1 MEYTKNKIPD
11 DIQNIINKFKKYI
24 DTNIY
29 YYGSIQR
36 DDYFINKSDID
47 ILIFTDN
54 TEEMIHKVSHYFHI
68 NKKKIR
74 KVVWNFKNKLIQ
86 AYKVTYYSNN
96 PSFRLEIVI
105 SDEKYKKNILDYQR
119 MPIFNMTFCISFLLI
134 FLKYLYYNLQILPMS
149 HYKYYKNFIFSHIRG
164 EDSLFTYIE

>member
-11 DIQNIINKFKKYI
+11 DIQNVINQFKKYI

-29 YYGSIQR
+29 YYGSVQR
-36 DDYFINKSDID
+36 DDYFINNSDID

-54 TEEMIHKVSHYFHI
+54 TEEMINKVSHYFHI
-68 NKKKIR
+68 NKKNIR
-74 KVVWNFKNKLIQ
+74 KVVWNYKNKLIQ
-86 AYKVTYYSNN
+86 AYKVMYYSNN

-119 MPIFNMTFCISFLLI
+119 MPIFNMTNYISFLLI
-134 FLKYLYYNLQILPMS
+134 FLKYLYYNLQILPKS
-149 HYKYYKNFIFSHIRG
+149 HYKYYKNIIFNHIRG

>member
-68 NKKKIR
+68 NKKNFRKI
-74 KVVWNFKNKLIQ
+74 VWKFKNKLIQ
-86 AYKVTYYSNN
+86 AYKVMYYSNN
-96 PSFRLEIVI
+96 PSFRLEIII
-105 SDEKYKKNILDYQR
+105 SDEKYKKYILDYQR
-119 MPIFNMTFCISFLLI
+119 MPIFNMTIYISFLLI
-134 FLKYLYYNLQILPMS
+134 LLKCLYYNLQILPNS
-149 HYKYYKNFIFSHIRG
+149 HYKYYKNMIFSHIRS